1 MKKEMKEKKD
11 FEFRLMLR
19 QDNIEVLAGA
29 RPKALKRMINIIKDA
44 YMADF
49 KSEDEINRWFYDIEQ
64 REMDRIPTRSNLE
77 VMSNMNHIKMLIKSH
92 YKFRFDAFKMYGL
105 KNK

>member
-1 MKKEMKEKKD
+1 MKREMKEKKD

-29 RPKALKRMINIIKDA
+29 RPKALKRMMNIVKDA
-44 YMADF
+44 YLADF
-49 KSEDEINRWFYDIEQ
+49 KSEADVDKWMEDVEQ
-64 REMDRIPTRSNLE
+64 REKSKFPTRSQVEVIGNL
-77 VMSNMNHIKMLIKSH
+77 NHIKMLIKSH
-92 YKFRFDAFKMYGL
+92 WKFRFDAFKMYGL